1 MEEAEMSGATMLKD
15 SSVGDWLFKKKK
27 KPNMN
32 STFEIQEKI
41 TANGLGSDRF
51 GIQSYFIS

>member
-27 KPNMN
+27 KKAKH
-32 STFEIQEKI
+32 ELHI
-41 TANGLGSDRF
+41 
-51 GIQSYFIS
+51 

>member
-1 MEEAEMSGATMLKD
+1 MSGATMIKD
-15 SSVGDWLFKKKK
+15 SSVGGWPLKKK

-51 GIQSYFIS
+51 CIESYFIS

>member
-1 MEEAEMSGATMLKD
+1 MSGATMIKD
-15 SSVGDWLFKKKK
+15 SSVGGWPLKKKKK

-32 STFEIQEKI
+32 STFEIKEKI

-51 GIQSYFIS
+51 CIESYFIS

>member
-1 MEEAEMSGATMLKD
+1 MEEAEVSGATMIKD
-15 SSVGDWLFKKKK
+15 SSVGGRPLKKKK

-51 GIQSYFIS
+51 CIESYFIS